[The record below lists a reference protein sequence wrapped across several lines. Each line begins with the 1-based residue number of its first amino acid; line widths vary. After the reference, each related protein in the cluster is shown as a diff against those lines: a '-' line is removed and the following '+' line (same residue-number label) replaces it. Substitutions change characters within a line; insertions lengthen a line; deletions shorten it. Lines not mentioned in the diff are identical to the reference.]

1 MLISLHK
8 PRLRSR
14 KDSLIGTDLKVTHI
28 ELNDE
33 TVEGLAHKE
42 YPAYTV
48 QYHPEANP
56 GPSDVNYLFD
66 EFMEMMNGKEEGELH
81 A

>member
-1 MLISLHK
+1 
-8 PRLRSR
+8 
-14 KDSLIGTDLKVTHI
+14 
-28 ELNDE
+28 LNDE

>member
-1 MLISLHK
+1 DVTAQNHGYAVE
-8 PRLRSR
+8 
-14 KDSLIGTDLKVTHI
+14 KDSLIGSDLKVTQI

-48 QYHPEANP
+48 QYHPEATP

-66 EFMEMMNGKEEGELH
+66 EVMEMMIGKRRVNY
-81 A
+81 